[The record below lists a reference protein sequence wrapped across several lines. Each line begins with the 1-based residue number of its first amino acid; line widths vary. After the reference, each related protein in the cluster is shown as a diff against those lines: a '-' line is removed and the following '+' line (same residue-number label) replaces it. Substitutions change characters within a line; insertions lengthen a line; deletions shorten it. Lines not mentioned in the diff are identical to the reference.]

1 MRSGGPIDT
10 PGSPTAIKKGCLCPV
25 EDNAGGDGFRPAW
38 RENGGGSAIFWID
51 ERCLLH
57 APKSAGEILE
67 KLAQAPYTKAEV
79 AARKRA
85 LRGPREVHRLNQE
98 LLAKDE
104 RS

>member
-25 EDNAGGDGFRPAW
+25 EDNAGGDGYRPPG
-38 RENGGGSAIFWID
+38 RNGGGAAIFWID

-79 AARKRA
+79 AALEQARRRREPTLDEAVNPNHPLRKR
-85 LRGPREVHRLNQE
+85 
-98 LLAKDE
+98 
-104 RS
+104 